1 MDLFK
6 WKRGGKKLPS
16 WSMERE
22 RSKSPEGLNATR
34 AVSPDAALSPL
45 AGSAWSW
52 TGGLPVAE
60 RREAGWSD
68 GEKLLPLLLCRVGA
82 RQCGT
87 TGRRWAAVAAMAS
100 GRPAAGE
107 RRIAAQR
114 AGNAGSRRA
123 VLSVYLFSSVFF
135 SSKCFFSPSEAK
147 LLSF

>member
-1 MDLFK
+1 
-6 WKRGGKKLPS
+6 
-16 WSMERE
+16 MERE

-45 AGSAWSW
+45 AGAAWSW

-68 GEKLLPLLLCRVGA
+68 GEKLLLCRVGA

-135 SSKCFFSPSEAK
+135 FEQMFFPP
-147 LLSF
+147 F